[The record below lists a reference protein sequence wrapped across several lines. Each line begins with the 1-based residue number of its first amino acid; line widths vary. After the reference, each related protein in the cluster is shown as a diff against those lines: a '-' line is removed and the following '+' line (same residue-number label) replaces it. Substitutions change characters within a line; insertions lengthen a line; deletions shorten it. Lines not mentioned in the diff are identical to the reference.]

1 MNHVSFETPQLL
13 ITGGEP
19 ALFLLDMA
27 LKATAIILAAA
38 ALNIALRRAS
48 AATRHLVWSASLL
61 GLLALPLLAYTLPD
75 WRVAVLPESFSI
87 SNSASTD
94 LKSEAASQPMAEPI
108 ETRAAIKNE
117 RESTARL
124 VAASEKPGR
133 AQSDKAVLSAQPFE
147 ATEPVAAAPAQT
159 FHWSRWVLL
168 IWLAG
173 FLILIGRLIFGIA
186 TLWRLSRGA
195 KRLADATWTALADDL
210 GRQLGL
216 ARRVA
221 LLKSARIAMPQTWG
235 TLRPAVLLPADADD
249 WSVERRRVVL
259 MHELAHV
266 KRKDCLT
273 QVMAQTACS
282 FYWFNPLV
290 WMAARRLRME
300 RELACDDQVLEK
312 GTRASDYA
320 DLLLDIARTLHSGRC
335 SSLTAVAMARQ
346 SQLEGRLLAI
356 LNPSLNRK
364 GLNRIKASLLV
375 VALALVI
382 LPLASLRPTAQ
393 AKASQRA
400 VVVSTGSGDASGK
413 QGHAKLENQISHASG
428 TASKSEQAN
437 LIDETAG
444 ESEPSEAAEQDEAD
458 EEAPAQQEQKATD
471 QPPGAV
477 QALLD
482 ALKDSDPEVREQALV
497 ALSQVGGSAAV
508 EALKQAITNN
518 DWRVRKQ
525 AAWGLG
531 MQGGQGAVDLLIAA
545 LRDQHSDVREQAA
558 WALGLKGDSSAVGP
572 LVTALTDQD
581 HGVRA
586 QAAWALGMKGDNS
599 AVAGLIDALRDSSAQ
614 VRTQAAWALG
624 MKGNGESVDALIA
637 ALKDASAQVRA
648 QAAWALG
655 MKGAQR
661 AIEPL
666 NAAMKDENR
675 QVRQN
680 ATWALGMLLIN
691 TRDMRIKVKLDTKT
705 KLDMN
710 MKMKG
715 DPSELEVE
723 TDNVDVDPE
732 TDPDPNP
739 NPKPKRQR
747 RRGQNNDNS
756 KDN

>member
-1 MNHVSFETPQLL
+1 MRYISFETPQQLT
-13 ITGGEP
+13 TGGEP

-27 LKATAIILAAA
+27 LKATAIILAAI

-48 AATRHLVWSASLL
+48 AATRHLLWSASLL
-61 GLLALPLLAYTLPD
+61 GLLALPVLAYLLPN

-87 SNSASTD
+87 SKNASTAFE
-94 LKSEAASQPMAEPI
+94 SETASRPMAEPV

-117 RESTARL
+117 GESTGRL
-124 VAASEKPGR
+124 AATIEKPDR
-133 AQSDKAVLSAQPFE
+133 ADSDKVALPAQPLE
-147 ATEPVAAAPAQT
+147 ATEEVAPRPT
-159 FHWSRWVLL
+159 RIFHWSQWVLM

-173 FLILIGRLIFGIA
+173 FLVSIGRLVIGIA
-186 TLWRLSRGA
+186 TLWSLSRRA
-195 KRLADATWTALADDL
+195 KEITDAKWTAMACDI
-210 GRQLGL
+210 GRELGL
-216 ARRVA
+216 PRGVA

-235 TLRPAVLLPADADD
+235 TLRPAILLPADADD
-249 WSVERRRVVL
+249 WSIERRRVVL

-375 VALALVI
+375 FALALVI

-393 AKASQRA
+393 AKASLRA
-400 VVVSTGSGDASGK
+400 EVMSLGLIDASGN
-413 QGHAKLENQISHASG
+413 QGHPKVENQISHASDL
-428 TASKSEQAN
+428 TTRAESVSQ
-437 LIDETAG
+437 IDESTGDTATEETSEREQG
-444 ESEPSEAAEQDEAD
+444 EAEGS
-458 EEAPAQQEQKATD
+458 AQHAD
-471 QPPGAV
+471 QPPSSAV

-482 ALKDSDPEVREQALV
+482 AMKDPDPQVREQALI

-508 EALKQAITNN
+508 EALKQAITSN

-525 AAWGLG
+525 AAWGMGLH
-531 MQGGQGAVDLLIAA
+531 GGPGAVDLLIAA
-545 LRDQHSDVREQAA
+545 LKDQHPDVREQAA
-558 WALGLKGDSSAVGP
+558 WALGLKGDRSAVEP
-572 LVTALTDQD
+572 LIAALNDQD
-581 HGVRA
+581 QRVRS
-586 QAAWALGMKGDNS
+586 QAAWALGLKGDNS
-599 AVAGLIDALRDSSAQ
+599 AVGGLITALKDSSAQ
-614 VRTQAAWALG
+614 VRSQAAWALG
-624 MKGNGESVDALIA
+624 MKGNSESVDALIA
-637 ALKDASAQVRA
+637 ALKDESAQVRA

-666 NAAMKDENR
+666 NVAMKDENR
-675 QVRQN
+675 QVRQT
-680 ATWALGMLLIN
+680 AAWALGMLLIS
-691 TRDMRIKVKLDTKT
+691 TRDLKINVKLD
-705 KLDMN
+705 N
-710 MKMKG
+710 KMKF
-715 DPSELEVE
+715 DPNEIEIE
-723 TDNVDVDPE
+723 TDNIDVDPE
-732 TDPDPNP
+732 SDPDPNP

-747 RRGQNNDNS
+747 GRGQSGSNSNDN
-756 KDN
+756 